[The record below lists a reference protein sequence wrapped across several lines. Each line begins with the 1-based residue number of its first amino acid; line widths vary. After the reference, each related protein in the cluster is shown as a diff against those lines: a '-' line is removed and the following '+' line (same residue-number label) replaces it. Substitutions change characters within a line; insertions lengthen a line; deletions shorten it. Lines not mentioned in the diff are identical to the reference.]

1 MVRCISCS
9 VTRDAMV
16 KLCCRKCKIGSS
28 LFDQPSKL
36 TNYFS
41 KHTIPRHEHF
51 AHSVMSHLLKLYVH
65 TTASLGWQP
74 KNFAP
79 CSMVSQLPNFNSD
92 LKPSQMNW
100 ASGAPVMRAS
110 STLQWSA
117 RSISLRL
124 HPIIRSDVVVVPMA
138 GWPAVSGTSIGIFS
152 IVKRN
157 DLSLKAQKF
166 RSKSWTSMSMSLY
179 TSRKSQEAVLAMWIS
194 PLSLSGVKKSLE
206 EIALLWNQAYV
217 AYAINETLVFQQ
229 QHRSAS

>member
-1 MVRCISCS
+1 MQDRVFLVWPTIQADQLLLETHHPPSRALHAFSH
-9 VTRDAMV
+9 VTSIEIV
-16 KLCCRKCKIGSS
+16 C
-28 LFDQPSKL
+28 
-36 TNYFS
+36 
-41 KHTIPRHEHF
+41 
-51 AHSVMSHLLKLYVH
+51 VH
-65 TTASLGWQP
+65 KTASLGWQP